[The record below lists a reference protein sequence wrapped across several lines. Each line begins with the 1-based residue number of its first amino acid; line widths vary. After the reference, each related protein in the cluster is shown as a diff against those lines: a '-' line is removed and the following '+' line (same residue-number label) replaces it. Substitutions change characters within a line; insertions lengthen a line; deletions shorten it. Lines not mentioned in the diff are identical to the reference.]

1 MGTTTTDHRLL
12 RPPPAR
18 TVHRPAVDRLLDAEE
33 DDRLTVVAA
42 GAGWGKTTAVASWAA
57 EQPGPVAW
65 IALEPRD
72 TVPQALASRVLE
84 ALRGS
89 GAVPPDHDLARLRV
103 PPTSTPGFVAR
114 WVQGLTS
121 LPEPA
126 TLVLDDLDVV
136 RHRTVVTT
144 VRDLLAAD
152 VPLRLVLL
160 SRADPP
166 LEHRGV
172 TRVAAEDLAFTAADV
187 RALADLEGV
196 EISAQQARHI
206 LARTRGWPTGV
217 RIAVARYAR
226 RQGGD
231 DGGRDDD
238 EGPADSLADDRAVAD
253 YLVDEV
259 IDRQPPA
266 VRSFLLRS
274 SVVPTFSPEL
284 ARALSPTAAP
294 GRLHDALAAAHDF
307 VAPVRTDSASLR
319 YHPLLR
325 EILHA
330 TLRLR
335 DPEGH
340 QDAHACAARW
350 LLRHGDPV
358 AALDHATEAE
368 QWDLLG
374 RVLAEA
380 AAPLLVGPGREAV
393 REALVRLPYDELPP
407 AVWSELCAAALAHVD
422 RAYPACRVH
431 LTRVRTMQ
439 AAAAPRAGAG
449 SEAPGEPAAAAPTAA
464 DVLTDLLDAA
474 SARGL
479 GDVATQERAAA
490 SATDALGRVAWPFPA
505 FGGYLRSAY
514 DLRGSA
520 LLWRGD
526 TADARR
532 DLAASVA
539 AEPGVVDLTSLSARA
554 GLGLAHAALGQLD
567 AAERE
572 ARAAVDLAAGSGWT
586 SYAHVRPAYAALAW
600 VALLRGRW
608 AEADRAVAYGFAA
621 TEAGADP
628 VCLAALHAVQVL
640 VALSRGR
647 VRAAAAAAAA
657 SRTDQP
663 LPPLVAALRLR
674 GQVELD
680 LVGGPGAA
688 ASGPSRIASPLE
700 ALVAGRRSLAHG
712 DLAATRRHAR
722 AAAGWAEDLG
732 DPLTETEAFLLLAD
746 AAEQRHGA
754 RFAEDLV
761 RHALTVA
768 GPERLV
774 RPFVVGPGSAARAVL
789 VRVLPGRTDVL
800 AAEIAGHLRT
810 PAPVAEPDPLPT
822 ALTERELSVLAALPT
837 MASNSEIADELV
849 VSVNTVKAHLKS
861 LYRKLEVPT
870 RRAAVARGRELG
882 LLP

>member
-1 MGTTTTDHRLL
+1 MVTTTTEHRLL

-18 TVHRPAVDRLLDAEE
+18 TVRRPAVDRLLDAEE
-33 DDRLTVVAA
+33 GDRLTVVAA

-57 EQPGPVAW
+57 GRPGPVAW

-114 WVQGLTS
+114 WVQGLAS
-121 LPEPA
+121 LPRPV
-126 TLVLDDLDVV
+126 TLVLDDLDVL

-144 VRDLLAAD
+144 VRDLLAAE

-166 LEHRGV
+166 LEHRGS
-172 TRVAAEDLAFTAADV
+172 TRVAADDLAFTAADV
-187 RALADLEGV
+187 RALAELEGV
-196 EISAQQARHI
+196 DVSPQQARNI

-217 RIAVARYAR
+217 RIAVARLAR
-226 RQGGD
+226 RADGD
-231 DGGRDDD
+231 P
-238 EGPADSLADDRAVAD
+238 GPEDALADDRAVAG

-259 IDRQPPA
+259 VDRQPPA

-284 ARALSPTAAP
+284 ARALSPSAPP

-307 VAPVRTDSASLR
+307 VAPVRADGAALR

-335 DPEGH
+335 DPDGH

-358 AALDHATEAE
+358 AALDHATDAE

-393 REALVRLPYDELPP
+393 REALVRLPYDDLPP
-407 AVWSELCAAALAHVD
+407 AAWPELCAAALAHVD
-422 RAYPACRVH
+422 RAFPACRVH
-431 LTRVRTMQ
+431 VQRVRTLLGTG
-439 AAAAPRAGAG
+439 PWPGAG
-449 SEAPGEPAAAAPTAA
+449 PTASVPTAA
-464 DVLTDLLDAA
+464 DVLTDLLEAAA
-474 SARGL
+474 SRGL
-479 GDVATQERAAA
+479 GDVAGQERAATA
-490 SATDALGRVAWPFPA
+490 AVDALGRVAWPFPA
-505 FGGYLRSAY
+505 FGGYLRGAH
-514 DLRGSA
+514 DLRGHA

-526 TADARR
+526 LAGARR
-532 DLAASVA
+532 ELTASVA
-539 AEPGVVDLTSLSARA
+539 AEPDVVDLTSLSARA
-554 GLGLAHAALGQLD
+554 GLALAYAALGQLD

-586 SYAHVRPAYAALAW
+586 SYSHVRPAYAALAW

-621 TEAGADP
+621 AEAGADP
-628 VCLAALHAVQVL
+628 ACVAALHALQVL

-647 VRAAAAAAAA
+647 VRAAGAAAAAG
-657 SRTDQP
+657 RTDDQP
-663 LPPLVAALRLR
+663 PPLVVALRLR
-674 GQVELD
+674 GQVELEQA
-680 LVGGPGAA
+680 GAPGPAA
-688 ASGPSRIASPLE
+688 AAPGRIASPLE
-700 ALVAGRRSLAHG
+700 ALVAGRRSHARG
-712 DLAATRRHAR
+712 EPAEARRHAR
-722 AAAGWAEDLG
+722 AAAGWAEDLR
-732 DPLTETEAFLLLAD
+732 DPLTQTEAALLLAEV
-746 AAEQRHGA
+746 AEPRRGA
-754 RFAEDLV
+754 GYAEDLV

-774 RPFVVGPGSAARAVL
+774 RPFVVGTGPGVRAALA
-789 VRVLPGRTDVL
+789 RVLPGRTDTL
-800 AAEIAGHLRT
+800 AAEVAGHLRA

-822 ALTERELSVLAALPT
+822 TLTDRELSVLTALPT
-837 MASNSEIADELV
+837 MASNAEIADDLV

-861 LYRKLEVPT
+861 LYRKLDVPT

>member
-1 MGTTTTDHRLL
+1 MGTPTTEHRLL

-18 TVHRPAVDRLLDAEE
+18 TVHRPAVDRLLDADA

-72 TVPQALASRVLE
+72 VVPQALASRILE

-103 PPTSTPGFVAR
+103 PPTSTPGFVTR
-114 WVQGLTS
+114 WVRGLAS
-121 LPEPA
+121 LPVPA
-126 TLVLDDLDVV
+126 ILVLDDLDVV
-136 RHRTVVTT
+136 RHRTVVGS
-144 VRDLLAAD
+144 VQDLLAAD

-166 LEHRGV
+166 LDHRGT

-187 RALADLEGV
+187 RALADLEGAD
-196 EISAQQARHI
+196 ISPEQARHI

-217 RIAVARYAR
+217 RIAIARLAR
-226 RQGGD
+226 RGHD
-231 DGGRDDD
+231 DP
-238 EGPADSLADDRAVAD
+238 GPEEALADDRAVAA
-253 YLVDEV
+253 YLVAEV
-259 IDRQPPA
+259 VDRQPPA

-284 ARALSPTAAP
+284 ARALSPSAP
-294 GRLHDALAAAHDF
+294 PARLHDALAAAHDF
-307 VAPVRTDSASLR
+307 VAPVRADGAALR

-335 DPEGH
+335 DPDGH

-368 QWDLLG
+368 EWDLLG
-374 RVLAEA
+374 RVLAES

-393 REALVRLPYDELPP
+393 REALVRLPYEELPP
-407 AVWSELCAAALAHVD
+407 GAWSELCAAALAHVD
-422 RAYPACRVH
+422 RAYPACRAH
-431 LTRVRTMQ
+431 LRRLRALLAAGPWPGATATDE
-439 AAAAPRAGAG
+439 AAAP
-449 SEAPGEPAAAAPTAA
+449 SAA

-474 SARGL
+474 SARGT
-479 GDVATQERAAA
+479 GDVPAQERAATA
-490 SATDALGRVAWPFPA
+490 AVEALGRVAWPFPA
-505 FGGYLRSAY
+505 FGGYLRSAHE
-514 DLRGSA
+514 LRGHA
-520 LLWRGD
+520 LLWQGD
-526 TADARR
+526 LAGARR
-532 DLAASVA
+532 ELTASVA

-572 ARAAVDLAAGSGWT
+572 ARAAVDLATGSGWT
-586 SYAHVRPAYAALAW
+586 SYSYVRPAYAALAW

-608 AEADRAVAYGFAA
+608 TEADRAVAYGFAA
-621 TEAGADP
+621 SDAGADP
-628 VCLAALHAVQVL
+628 VSLAALHAVQVL

-647 VRAAAAAAAA
+647 VRAALAA
-657 SRTDQP
+657 SEAGRAHE
-663 LPPLVAALRLR
+663 PPPALVAALRLR
-674 GQVELD
+674 GQVELE
-680 LVGGPGAA
+680 VAPGGAPAIGAA
-688 ASGPSRIASPLE
+688 RIASPLD
-700 ALVAGRRSLAHG
+700 ALVAGRLSLARG
-712 DLAATRRHAR
+712 DLGSARRHAR
-722 AAAGWAEDLG
+722 AAAGWAEDVR
-732 DPLTETEAFLLLAD
+732 DPLTETEARLLLAE

-754 RFAEDLV
+754 RSAEDLV
-761 RHALTVA
+761 RHALAVA

-774 RPFVVGPGSAARAVL
+774 RPFVVGTGPGARAAL
-789 VRVLPGRTDVL
+789 ARVLPGRVDPL
-800 AAEIAGHLRT
+800 AAEVAGHLR
-810 PAPVAEPDPLPT
+810 APVPVPEPDPLPS
-822 ALTERELSVLAALPT
+822 ALTGRELSVLAALPT
-837 MASNSEIADELV
+837 MASNAEIADELV

-861 LYRKLEVPT
+861 LYRKLGVAT

>member
-1 MGTTTTDHRLL
+1 MGTTTTEHRIL

-18 TVHRPAVDRLLDAEE
+18 TVHRPAVDRLLDADE

-72 TVPQALASRVLE
+72 TVPQALASRVLD

-89 GAVPPDHDLARLRV
+89 GAVPPGHDLARLRV

-114 WVQGLTS
+114 WVQGLSS
-121 LPEPA
+121 LPAPA
-126 TLVLDDLDVV
+126 TLVLDDLDVL
-136 RHRTVVTT
+136 RHRTVVST
-144 VRDLLAAD
+144 VRDLLATD

-166 LEHRGV
+166 VEHRRA
-172 TRVAAEDLAFTAADV
+172 TRLVAEDLAFTAADV

-196 EISAQQARHI
+196 EISPQQARHI

-217 RIAVARYAR
+217 RIAVARLAR
-226 RQGGD
+226 RRTDGD
-231 DGGRDDD
+231 PADD
-238 EGPADSLADDRAVAD
+238 ESLADDRDVAD

-284 ARALSPTAAP
+284 ARALSPSAAP
-294 GRLHDALAAAHDF
+294 GRLHDALAAVHDF
-307 VAPVRTDSASLR
+307 VAPVRADGAALR

-325 EILHA
+325 DILHA
-330 TLRLR
+330 TLRVR
-335 DPEGH
+335 DADAH

-358 AALDHATEAE
+358 AALDHAAEAE
-368 QWDLLG
+368 RWDLLG

-407 AVWSELCAAALAHVD
+407 GAWSELCAAALAHVD
-422 RAYPACRVH
+422 RAYPACRAH
-431 LTRVRTMQ
+431 LVRLRALRARDPWPGTPT
-439 AAAAPRAGAG
+439 AGATDGLPPFPAAPV
-449 SEAPGEPAAAAPTAA
+449 AA
-464 DVLTDLLDAA
+464 DVLTELLDAA
-474 SARGL
+474 AARGT
-479 GDVATQERAAA
+479 GDVAGQERAA
-490 SATDALGRVAWPFPA
+490 SAAAEALGRVAWPFPA
-505 FGGYLRSAY
+505 FGGYLRSAHE
-514 DLRGSA
+514 LRGHA

-526 TADARR
+526 AAGARR
-532 DLAASVA
+532 ELTASVA
-539 AEPGVVDLTSLSARA
+539 AQPDVVDLTSLSARA

-572 ARAAVDLAAGSGWT
+572 ARAAIDLAAGSGWT
-586 SYAHVRPAYAALAW
+586 SYSYVRPAYAALAW

-621 TEAGADP
+621 SEAGSDP
-628 VCLAALHAVQVL
+628 VSLAALHAVQVL

-657 SRTDQP
+657 SRADDP
-663 LPPLVAALRLR
+663 VPPLVAALRLR
-674 GQVELD
+674 GQVELEA
-680 LVGGPGAA
+680 VAAPAPAPAGPA
-688 ASGPSRIASPLE
+688 RIASPLE
-700 ALVAGRRSLAHG
+700 ALVAGRRALARG
-712 DLAATRRHAR
+712 DLGATRRHAR
-722 AAAGWAEDLG
+722 AAAGWAEDVR
-732 DPLTETEAFLLLAD
+732 DPLTETEAYLLLAE
-746 AAEQRHGA
+746 ASEQRHGI

-761 RHALTVA
+761 RHALAVA

-774 RPFVVGPGSAARAVL
+774 RPFVVGTGAGTRAALA
-789 VRVLPGRTDVL
+789 RVLPGRADEL
-800 AAEIAGHLRT
+800 AVEVAGLQRA
-810 PAPVAEPDPLPT
+810 PAPVPEPEPLPT

-837 MASNSEIADELV
+837 MASNAEIADQLV

>member
-1 MGTTTTDHRLL
+1 MGTTTTEHRIL

-18 TVHRPAVDRLLDAEE
+18 TVHRPAVDRLLDADE
-33 DDRLTVVAA
+33 DDRLTVVSA
-42 GAGWGKTTAVASWAA
+42 GAGWGKTTAVASWVA

-65 IALEPRD
+65 IALEPGD
-72 TVPQALASRVLE
+72 VVPQALASRVLE

-89 GAVPPDHDLARLRV
+89 GAVPPEHDLARLRV
-103 PPTSTPGFVAR
+103 PPTSTPGFVTR
-114 WVQGLTS
+114 WVRGLAS

-136 RHRTVVTT
+136 RHRTVVGT

-166 LEHRGV
+166 LEHRGT
-172 TRVAAEDLAFTAADV
+172 TRLAAEDLAFTATDV

-196 EISAQQARHI
+196 DISPQQARHI

-217 RIAVARYAR
+217 RIAVARLAR
-226 RQGGD
+226 RGHD
-231 DGGRDDD
+231 DP
-238 EGPADSLADDRAVAD
+238 EPEEALADDRAVAD

-284 ARALSPTAAP
+284 ARALSPSAAP
-294 GRLHDALAAAHDF
+294 ARLHDALAAAHDF
-307 VAPVRTDSASLR
+307 VAPVRADGAALR

-335 DPEGH
+335 DPDAH

-368 QWDLLG
+368 RWDLLG

-393 REALVRLPYDELPP
+393 REALVRLPYEELPP
-407 AVWSELCAAALAHVD
+407 AAWSELCAAALAHVD
-422 RAYPACRVH
+422 GAYPACRAH
-431 LTRVRTMQ
+431 LRRLRALQ
-439 AAAAPRAGAG
+439 ATGPWPGGPGADD
-449 SEAPGEPAAAAPTAA
+449 ADPATPSAPTAA

-474 SARGL
+474 SARGI
-479 GDVATQERAAA
+479 GDVAAQDRAATA
-490 SATDALGRVAWPFPA
+490 AVEALGRVAWPFPA
-505 FGGYLRSAY
+505 FGGYLRSAH
-514 DLRGSA
+514 DLRGHA
-520 LLWRGD
+520 LLWQGD
-526 TADARR
+526 VVGARR
-532 DLAASVA
+532 ELTASVA
-539 AEPGVVDLTSLSARA
+539 AEPGTVDLTSLSARA

-572 ARAAVDLAAGSGWT
+572 ARAAVDLAAASGWT
-586 SYAHVRPAYAALAW
+586 SYSYVRPAYAALAW

-608 AEADRAVAYGFAA
+608 TEADRAVAYGFAA
-621 TEAGADP
+621 SEAGADP

-647 VRAAAAAAAA
+647 VRAAVAAAAV
-657 SRTDQP
+657 SRADEP

-674 GQVELD
+674 GQVEMD
-680 LVGGPGAA
+680 AVAGAGTSA
-688 ASGPSRIASPLE
+688 AGTARIASPLE
-700 ALVAGRRSLAHG
+700 ALVAGRLALARG
-712 DLAATRRHAR
+712 DLGSARRHAR
-722 AAAGWAEDLG
+722 ASASWAEDVR
-732 DPLTETEAFLLLAD
+732 DPLTETEAYLLLAES
-746 AAEQRHGA
+746 AEQRHGA

-774 RPFVVGPGSAARAVL
+774 RPFVVGTGPGARAAL
-789 VRVLPGRTDVL
+789 ARVLPGRTDPL
-800 AAEIAGHLRT
+800 AADIAGHLRA
-810 PAPVAEPDPLPT
+810 PAPVPEPEPLPT
-822 ALTERELSVLAALPT
+822 ALTDRELSVLAVLPT
-837 MASNSEIADELV
+837 MASNAEIADELV

-861 LYRKLEVPT
+861 LYRKLDVPT

>member
-1 MGTTTTDHRLL
+1 MGTTTAEHRIL

-18 TVHRPAVDRLLDAEE
+18 TVHRPAVDRLLDADE

-89 GAVPPDHDLARLRV
+89 GAVPPGHDLARLRV
-103 PPTSTPGFVAR
+103 PPTSTPGFVTR
-114 WVQGLTS
+114 WVQGLAS
-121 LPEPA
+121 LPAPA
-126 TLVLDDLDVV
+126 TLVLDDLEVL
-136 RHRTVVTT
+136 RHRTVVRG
-144 VRDLLAAD
+144 VRDLLATDA
-152 VPLRLVLL
+152 PLRLVLL
-160 SRADPP
+160 SRAEPP
-166 LEHRGV
+166 VEHRRA
-172 TRVAAEDLAFTAADV
+172 TRLAAEDLAFTAADV

-196 EISAQQARHI
+196 EISPQQARHI

-217 RIAVARYAR
+217 RIALARLAR
-226 RQGGD
+226 RRTDGD
-231 DGGRDDD
+231 LAQD
-238 EGPADSLADDRAVAD
+238 EALADDRDVAD

-259 IDRQPPA
+259 VDRQPPA

-284 ARALSPTAAP
+284 ARALNPSAAP

-307 VAPVRTDSASLR
+307 VAPVHAGGAALR

-325 EILHA
+325 DILHA

-335 DPEGH
+335 DADAHE
-340 QDAHACAARW
+340 DAHACAARW

-358 AALDHATEAE
+358 AALDHAAEAE
-368 QWDLLG
+368 RWDLLG

-393 REALVRLPYDELPP
+393 REALVRLPYDDLPP
-407 AVWSELCAAALAHVD
+407 TAWSELCAAALAHLD
-422 RAYPACRVH
+422 RAYPACQAH
-431 LTRVRTMQ
+431 LVRLR
-439 AAAAPRAGAG
+439 ALLVRDPWPRTV
-449 SEAPGEPAAAAPTAA
+449 PTAQPDGA
-464 DVLTDLLDAA
+464 PPAPPVPVAGDVLTELLDAA
-474 SARGL
+474 AARGT
-479 GDVATQERAAA
+479 GDIAVQERAATA
-490 SATDALGRVAWPFPA
+490 AVEALGRVAWPFPA
-505 FGGYLRSAY
+505 FGGYLRSAH
-514 DLRGSA
+514 DLRGHA

-526 TADARR
+526 AVGARR
-532 DLAASVA
+532 ELTASVA
-539 AEPGVVDLTSLSARA
+539 AEPDVVDLTSLSARA

-572 ARAAVDLAAGSGWT
+572 ASAAVDLAARSGWT
-586 SYAHVRPAYAALAW
+586 SYSYVRPAYAALAW

-608 AEADRAVAYGFAA
+608 AEADRAVAYGFTAS
-621 TEAGADP
+621 EVGSDP
-628 VCLAALHAVQVL
+628 VSLAALHAVQVL

-647 VRAAAAAAAA
+647 VRAAAAAAAG
-657 SRTDQP
+657 SRADEP
-663 LPPLVAALRLR
+663 APPLVAALRLR
-674 GQVELD
+674 GQVELET
-680 LVGGPGAA
+680 LAGAA
-688 ASGPSRIASPLE
+688 AAATPARIASPLE
-700 ALVAGRRSLAHG
+700 ALVAGRRALVRG
-712 DLAATRRHAR
+712 DLGATRRHAR
-722 AAAGWAEDLG
+722 AAAGWAQDVR
-732 DPLTETEAFLLLAD
+732 DPVTETEAYLLLAE
-746 AAEQRHGA
+746 ASEQRHGV
-754 RFAEDLV
+754 RFPEDLV
-761 RHALTVA
+761 RHALAVA

-774 RPFVVGPGSAARAVL
+774 RPFVVGTGPGTRAALA
-789 VRVLPGRTDVL
+789 RVLPGRTDAL
-800 AAEIAGHLRT
+800 AAEVAGHQRA
-810 PAPVAEPDPLPT
+810 PAHVPEPDPLPN
-822 ALTERELSVLAALPT
+822 ALTDRELSVLAALPT
-837 MASNSEIADELV
+837 MASNAEIADELV

>member
-1 MGTTTTDHRLL
+1 MGTTTEHRVL

-18 TVHRPAVDRLLDAEE
+18 TVHRPAVDRLLDADE
-33 DDRLTVVAA
+33 DDRLTIVAA

-65 IALEPRD
+65 VALEPRD

-89 GAVPPDHDLARLRV
+89 GAVPPGHELARLRV
-103 PPTSTPGFVAR
+103 PPTSTPGFVTR
-114 WVQGLTS
+114 WVQGLAS
-121 LPEPA
+121 LPAPA
-126 TLVLDDLDVV
+126 TLVLDDLDVL
-136 RHRTVVTT
+136 RHRTVVQS
-144 VRDLLAAD
+144 VRDLLATD

-160 SRADPP
+160 SRAEPP
-166 LEHRGV
+166 VAHRRA
-172 TRVAAEDLAFTAADV
+172 TRLVAEDLAFTAADV

-196 EISAQQARHI
+196 EISPQEARHI

-217 RIAVARYAR
+217 RIAVARLAR
-226 RQGGD
+226 RRTDGD
-231 DGGRDDD
+231 PAQD
-238 EGPADSLADDRAVAD
+238 EALADDRDVAD
-253 YLVDEV
+253 YLVGEV

-284 ARALSPTAAP
+284 ARALSPNAAP
-294 GRLHDALAAAHDF
+294 GRLHDALAAVHDF
-307 VAPVRTDSASLR
+307 VAPVRADGAALR

-325 EILHA
+325 DILHA

-335 DPEGH
+335 DADAH

-358 AALDHATEAE
+358 DALDHAAEAE
-368 QWDLLG
+368 RWDLLG

-407 AVWSELCAAALAHVD
+407 GAWSELCAAALAHVD
-422 RAYPACRVH
+422 RAYPACRAH
-431 LTRVRTMQ
+431 LVRLRMLLARDPWPGSVPAGQ
-439 AAAAPRAGAG
+439 PAGVPAAPATPVAG
-449 SEAPGEPAAAAPTAA
+449 
-464 DVLTDLLDAA
+464 DVLTELLDAA
-474 SARGL
+474 SARGT
-479 GDVATQERAAA
+479 GDVAAQERAATA
-490 SATDALGRVAWPFPA
+490 AVEALGRVSWPFPA
-505 FGGYLRSAY
+505 FGGYLRSAH
-514 DLRGSA
+514 DLRGHA

-526 TADARR
+526 AAGARR
-532 DLAASVA
+532 ELTASVA
-539 AEPGVVDLTSLSARA
+539 AQPDVVDLTSLSARA
-554 GLGLAHAALGQLD
+554 GLGLAHVALGQLD

-586 SYAHVRPAYAALAW
+586 SYSYVRPAYAALAW

-621 TEAGADP
+621 SEAGSDP
-628 VCLAALHAVQVL
+628 VALAALHALQVL

-647 VRAAAAAAAA
+647 VRAAAAAAA
-657 SRTDQP
+657 SRTGEP
-663 LPPLVAALRLR
+663 VPPLVAALRLR
-674 GQVELD
+674 GEVELET
-680 LVGGPGAA
+680 VAGAAPAA
-688 ASGPSRIASPLE
+688 ASPARIASPLE
-700 ALVAGRRSLAHG
+700 ALVAGRRALVRG
-712 DLAATRRHAR
+712 DLGATRRHAR
-722 AAAGWAEDLG
+722 AAAGWAEDLR
-732 DPLTETEAFLLLAD
+732 DPLTETEAYLLLAE
-746 AAEQRHGA
+746 ASEPRHGV
-754 RFAEDLV
+754 RFADDLV
-761 RHALTVA
+761 RHALAVA

-774 RPFVVGPGSAARAVL
+774 RPFVVGTGPGTGAAL
-789 VRVLPGRTDVL
+789 VRVLQDRTDAL
-800 AAEIAGHLRT
+800 AAEVAGHRRQ
-810 PAPVAEPDPLPT
+810 PAHAREPEPLPT
-822 ALTERELSVLAALPT
+822 ALTDRELSVLAALPT
-837 MASNSEIADELV
+837 MASNAEIADELV

-870 RRAAVARGRELG
+870 RRAAVARGRDLG

>member
-1 MGTTTTDHRLL
+1 M
-12 RPPPAR
+12 
-18 TVHRPAVDRLLDAEE
+18 LDADE

-72 TVPQALASRVLE
+72 VVPQALASRVLE

-89 GAVPPDHDLARLRV
+89 GAVPPEHDLARLRV
-103 PPTSTPGFVAR
+103 PPTSTPGFVTR
-114 WVQGLTS
+114 WVRGLAS
-121 LPEPA
+121 LPAPA

-136 RHRTVVTT
+136 RHRTVVST
-144 VRDLLAAD
+144 VRDLLAAE

-166 LEHRGV
+166 LEHRGA
-172 TRVAAEDLAFTAADV
+172 TRLAADDLAFTAADV

-196 EISAQQARHI
+196 DLSQQQTRHI

-217 RIAVARYAR
+217 RIAVARLAR
-226 RQGGD
+226 RGYD
-231 DGGRDDD
+231 DP
-238 EGPADSLADDRAVAD
+238 GPEEALADDRAVAE

-259 IDRQPPA
+259 VDTQPPP

-284 ARALSPTAAP
+284 ARALSPDAAP
-294 GRLHDALAAAHDF
+294 ERLHDALAAAHDF
-307 VAPVRTDSASLR
+307 VAPVRADGAALR

-335 DPEGH
+335 DPGAH

-368 QWDLLG
+368 RWDLLG

-393 REALVRLPYDELPP
+393 REALARLPYEELPLG
-407 AVWSELCAAALAHVD
+407 VWTELCAAALAHVD
-422 RAYPACRVH
+422 RAYPACRAH
-431 LTRVRTMQ
+431 LERLR
-439 AAAAPRAGAG
+439 ALRGSGSWPGAPGAG
-449 SEAPGEPAAAAPTAA
+449 EAAAPTAA

-474 SARGL
+474 AARGT
-479 GDVATQERAAA
+479 GDVVAQERAATA
-490 SATDALGRVAWPFPA
+490 AVEALGRVAWPFPA
-505 FGGYLRSAY
+505 FGGYLRSAH
-514 DLRGSA
+514 DLRGHA
-520 LLWRGD
+520 LLWQGD
-526 TADARR
+526 LVGARR
-532 DLAASVA
+532 ELTASVA
-539 AEPGVVDLTSLSARA
+539 AEPAVVDLTSLSARA

-572 ARAAVDLAAGSGWT
+572 ARAAVDLATGSGWT
-586 SYAHVRPAYAALAW
+586 SYSYVRPAYAALAW

-608 AEADRAVAYGFAA
+608 TEADRAVAYGFAA
-621 TEAGADP
+621 SEAGADP
-628 VCLAALHAVQVL
+628 VCLAALHALQVL

-647 VRAAAAAAAA
+647 VRAAGAAAGANHAPE
-657 SRTDQP
+657 P

-674 GQVELD
+674 GEVELEA
-680 LVGGPGAA
+680 VTGAGAPA
-688 ASGPSRIASPLE
+688 AGASRIASPLE
-700 ALVAGRRSLAHG
+700 ALVAGRRALARG
-712 DLAATRRHAR
+712 DLGSARRHAR
-722 AAAGWAEDLG
+722 AAAGWAGDVR
-732 DPLTETEAFLLLAD
+732 DPLTETEASLLLAET
-746 AAEQRHGA
+746 AEQRHGA
-754 RFAEDLV
+754 RSAEDLV
-761 RHALTVA
+761 RHALAVA

-774 RPFVVGPGSAARAVL
+774 RPFVVGVGAGARAAL
-789 VRVLPGRTDVL
+789 ARALPGRTDPL
-800 AAEIAGHLRT
+800 AADIGGHLR
-810 PAPVAEPDPLPT
+810 APDPVPEPEPLPT
-822 ALTERELSVLAALPT
+822 ALTDRELSVLAVLPT
-837 MASNSEIADELV
+837 MASNAEIADELV

-861 LYRKLEVPT
+861 LYRKLDVPT
-870 RRAAVARGRELG
+870 RRAAVARGRALG